1 MNEDSSKGG
10 DVFGSDKGRAGLFP
24 RFILNSLT
32 LRSTTFRL
40 IPSDL
45 TAIEVGLSH
54 ASRTTRTMSGSG
66 VLLSNTLLTYP

>member
-1 MNEDSSKGG
+1 
-10 DVFGSDKGRAGLFP
+10 
-24 RFILNSLT
+24 
-32 LRSTTFRL
+32 L

-66 VLLSNTLLTYP
+66 TLLSNT

>member
-1 MNEDSSKGG
+1 MYDDSR
-10 DVFGSDKGRAGLFP
+10 KGRNVFESEKGRSKDYASSFQSS
-24 RFILNSLT
+24 FNLT
-32 LRSTTFRL
+32 LAVYSFRL

-66 VLLSNTLLTYP
+66 TLLSNT